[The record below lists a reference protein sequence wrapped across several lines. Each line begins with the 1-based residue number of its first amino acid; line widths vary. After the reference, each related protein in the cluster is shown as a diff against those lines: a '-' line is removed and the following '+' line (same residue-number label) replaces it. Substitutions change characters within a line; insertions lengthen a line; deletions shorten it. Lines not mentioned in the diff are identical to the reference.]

1 MLMNENRKRK
11 GKTSH
16 TSGAVQTV
24 PKDPDPGLP
33 PKAIAARV
41 GNRDLW
47 IGNVGAIKPRLL
59 SGLELNPEYIVTVNE
74 TATAATTDHYPLKD
88 EHVNDHQKFSA
99 AVETTRTHIRSEGT
113 VLVNCS
119 VGVSRSATVI
129 ATAIAAEDMMSFDA
143 AVAEIRKHRPRA
155 NPHPKLQ
162 LNAYAYL
169 MTEENRVDARHQIE
183 ALVDNMHL
191 QSENGKAIQELFS
204 TDSGDQTPS

>member
-1 MLMNENRKRK
+1 MNRDRENPD
-11 GKTSH
+11 
-16 TSGAVQTV
+16 SGTNKAVQTV
-24 PKDPDPGLP
+24 PKNPDPDLP

-41 GNRDLW
+41 GDRDLW

-59 SGLELNPEYIVTVNE
+59 SELELDPEYIVTVNE
-74 TATAATTDHYPLKD
+74 TATTATTDHCPLTD
-88 EHVNDHQKFSA
+88 EQVNDHQQFSA
-99 AVETTRTHIRSEGT
+99 AVRTTRAHIRNKGT

-129 ATAIAAEDMMSFDA
+129 ATAIAAEDGLSFDA
-143 AVAEIRKHRPRA
+143 AVTEIRDHRPRA

-169 MTEENRVDARHQIE
+169 VTEENRTDARHQID

-191 QSENGKAIQELFS
+191 RSETGNAIQELVSKES
-204 TDSGDQTPS
+204 TDQTPS

>member
-1 MLMNENRKRK
+1 MTMSENIEEKI
-11 GKTSH
+11 SD

-33 PKAIAARV
+33 PKAIAAQV
-41 GNRDLW
+41 GDRNLW
-47 IGNVGAIKPRLL
+47 IGNIGAIKPRLL
-59 SGLELNPEYIVTVNE
+59 SELELNPEYIVTVNE
-74 TATAATTDHYPLKD
+74 TATAATTDHYPLTD
-88 EHVNDHQKFSA
+88 GEVNDHQQFSA
-99 AVETTRTHIRSEGT
+99 AVGTTRAHIRNEGT

-129 ATAIAAEDMMSFDA
+129 ATAIAAEDGLSFDA
-143 AVAEIRKHRPRA
+143 AVAEIRDHRPRA

-169 MTEENRVDARHQIE
+169 VTEEDRENDRHQID

-191 QSENGKAIQELFS
+191 RTEAVNVIQELISEES
-204 TDSGDQTPS
+204 TDQTPS

>member
-1 MLMNENRKRK
+1 MSENREE
-11 GKTSH
+11 KTSH

-47 IGNVGAIKPRLL
+47 IGNIGAIKPRLL
-59 SGLELNPEYIVTVNE
+59 SELDLVPKYIVTVSE
-74 TATAATTDHYPLKD
+74 TATTATTDHYPLTD
-88 EHVNDHQKFSA
+88 EQFNDYQQFSA
-99 AVETTRTHIRSEGT
+99 AVETTRAHIHNEGT

-129 ATAIAAEDMMSFDA
+129 ATAIAAEDGMSFDA
-143 AVAEIRKHRPRA
+143 AVSEIRDHRPRA

-169 MTEENRVDARHQIE
+169 VTAENRAEARHQID

-191 QSENGKAIQELFS
+191 RSETGNAIQELVSEES
-204 TDSGDQTPS
+204 TDQTPS

>member
-1 MLMNENRKRK
+1 MSENRE
-11 GKTSH
+11 GKASH

-33 PKAIAARV
+33 PKAIAARI
-41 GNRDLW
+41 GDRDLW

-59 SGLELNPEYIVTVNE
+59 SELELDPEYVVTVNE

-88 EHVNDHQKFSA
+88 EHINDHQKFSA
-99 AVETTRTHIRSEGT
+99 AVGETRAHVRSEGT

-129 ATAIAAEDMMSFDA
+129 ATAIAAEDGLSFDA
-143 AVAEIRKHRPRA
+143 AVAEIRNHRPRA

-162 LNAYAYL
+162 LNAYTYL
-169 MTEENRVDARHQIE
+169 VTEENRADARHQIDV
-183 ALVDNMHL
+183 LVDNIHL
-191 QSENGKAIQELFS
+191 RSETGNAIQELVSEES
-204 TDSGDQTPS
+204 TDQTPS